1 MTERMQSG
9 GCSLG
14 LVRSQEPR
22 LLVSVRSPEEAA
34 AAMAGGAN
42 IIDVKEPIRGSL
54 GMAGVDVIEAI
65 ADQMESF
72 QKTQKRLLPKDRS
85 PDPIPLSVA
94 LGEVI
99 EWRGQE
105 DIPVLPSSVT
115 LAKLGLS
122 QLSHAADWRGEWRE
136 IRKRFDQQRLFPL
149 RWVAVAYADTQS
161 AGCPPIS
168 AVVEAAIATDCEGLL
183 IDTYAKNGATL
194 VDYCRASELRALA
207 DQCHAEGLFL
217 ALAGRLSSELLPA
230 LCGVPADVLAIRSAA
245 CENSARQGLVCVAA
259 VASFYQ
265 SLQRHVTALRPAMTP
280 VSSD

>member
-1 MTERMQSG
+1 M
-9 GCSLG
+9 
-14 LVRSQEPR
+14 
-22 LLVSVRSPEEAA
+22 LVSVRSPEEAA

-42 IIDVKEPIRGSL
+42 IIDVKEPTRGSL

-194 VDYCRASELRALA
+194 VDYCRASELR
-207 DQCHAEGLFL
+207 
-217 ALAGRLSSELLPA
+217 PA

>member
-42 IIDVKEPIRGSL
+42 IIDVKEPTRGSL

-99 EWRGQE
+99 E
-105 DIPVLPSSVT
+105 
-115 LAKLGLS
+115 
-122 QLSHAADWRGEWRE
+122 
-136 IRKRFDQQRLFPL
+136 
-149 RWVAVAYADTQS
+149 
-161 AGCPPIS
+161 
-168 AVVEAAIATDCEGLL
+168 
-183 IDTYAKNGATL
+183 
-194 VDYCRASELRALA
+194 
-207 DQCHAEGLFL
+207 
-217 ALAGRLSSELLPA
+217 
-230 LCGVPADVLAIRSAA
+230 
-245 CENSARQGLVCVAA
+245 
-259 VASFYQ
+259 
-265 SLQRHVTALRPAMTP
+265 
-280 VSSD
+280 